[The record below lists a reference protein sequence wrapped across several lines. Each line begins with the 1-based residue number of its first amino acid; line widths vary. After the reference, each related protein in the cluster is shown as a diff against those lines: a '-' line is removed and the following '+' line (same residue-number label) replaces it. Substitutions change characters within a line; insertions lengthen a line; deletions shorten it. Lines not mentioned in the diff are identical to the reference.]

1 MRRKMTGKRQLRLAA
16 ALVSLALTSTIQAE
30 QTTTAQASEAQAS
43 SERVSSAL
51 TSEAQTPATQVEAA
65 HAAAPLTTYEIFTG
79 SFADS
84 NGDGIGDLNGIRKHL
99 DYINDGDS
107 STEDDLGV
115 DAIWLTP
122 IFPSPTYHKYDA
134 SDYENI
140 DPDFGTLEDF
150 DKLLAACHA
159 RGIRLYLDL
168 AVNHTSVEHPW
179 FVAAADCL
187 RELSEASN
195 ASLAQAKE
203 QCPYVDYYNFSTE
216 AQDGYAQLVGTD
228 FYYEARFW
236 SGMPDLNLDSEAV
249 RNEISDITKFW
260 LDRGV
265 DGFRLD
271 AVTSYYTEDKQK
283 SIDFLAWLT
292 GTVKSIKSDAYLV
305 GECWADQATIA
316 DYAASE
322 IDSLFDFPFAGQD
335 GTIAQTVRSGS
346 GASKWAKAL
355 ESTESLYASIN
366 ADFIDAPFYTN
377 HDMARSA
384 GYYSYDDGTKAKLAS
399 GMNLLMSGNA
409 FVYYGEE
416 VGLKGSGK
424 DENKRAPMPWAS
436 EKQETG
442 ETGTSSDAA
451 AETESDAKLFSYSA
465 VTAGPPDLDKLDLK
479 YGTVQEQESDPDSI
493 LSYFRQAIRLR
504 EDYPVIATGRT
515 LVLESLSTSQA
526 AVFLKTAAGEKVDS
540 ASAEVDASEAETA
553 ATESTDGSNTV
564 ETLGSDGDRAAVLIV
579 VNVGDSKVE
588 IDLSADEEADGFRTL
603 EVSLNAQ
610 SEESALKAAQDAA
623 SGSGSSSNGR
633 RGRRSRQASA
643 STETER
649 ESLAGESEEQT
660 SSADSDS
667 PALTLT
673 SSLDGNVLTVPAYGI
688 AVLTQG
694 QG

>member
-1 MRRKMTGKRQLRLAA
+1 MGRRMTGKWKLLLAA
-16 ALVSLALTSTIQAE
+16 GMVSLAMTSS
-30 QTTTAQASEAQAS
+30 AQASSAQTTEAQAS
-43 SERVSSAL
+43 S
-51 TSEAQTPATQVEAA
+51 AQTPAIQTTLAQESDTQASSVQTSSTQIQSTQTPEAQA
-65 HAAAPLTTYEIFTG
+65 GASLAVAPLTTYEIFTG

-84 NGDGIGDLNGIRKHL
+84 NGDGIGDLNGIREHL
-99 DYINDGDS
+99 DYINDGDP
-107 STEDDLGV
+107 STEDNLGV

-150 DKLLAACHA
+150 DELLDDCHA
-159 RGIRLYLDL
+159 RDVRLFLDL
-168 AVNHTSVEHPW
+168 AVNHTSTEHPW

-187 RELSEASN
+187 RELSGNSVTPIATEVDDGSSDAKTT
-195 ASLAQAKE
+195 AETEQGDLTAEREFAAAILAQAKE
-203 QCPYVDYYNFSTE
+203 QCPYVDYYNFSTK
-216 AQDGYAQLVGTD
+216 AQDGYAQLDGTD

-260 LDRGV
+260 LNRGV

-283 SIDFLAWLT
+283 SIEFLAWLT
-292 GTVKSIKSDAYLV
+292 DTVKSIKSDAYLV

-316 DYAASE
+316 DYAESG

-346 GASKWAKAL
+346 GAAKWAQAL
-355 ESTESLYASIN
+355 ENTESLYSSVN

-384 GYYSYDDGTKAKLAS
+384 GYYSYDDGTKAKLAG

-424 DENKRAPMPWAS
+424 DENKRAPMPWA
-436 EKQETG
+436 EE
-442 ETGTSSDAA
+442 D
-451 AETESDAKLFSYSA
+451 SA
-465 VTAGPPDLDKLDLK
+465 VTAGPPDMDKIDLK
-479 YGTVQEQESDPDSI
+479 YGTVQEQASDSDSI

-504 EDYPVIATGRT
+504 EDYPVIATGQT
-515 LVLESLSTSQA
+515 HVLDSLSTSQV
-526 AVFLKTAAGEKVDS
+526 AVFLKGA
-540 ASAEVDASEAETA
+540 
-553 ATESTDGSNTV
+553 
-564 ETLGSDGDRAAVLIV
+564 DGDESNATLVV
-579 VNVGDSKVE
+579 VNVGDSKAE
-588 IDLSADEEADGFRTL
+588 IDLSADNAADGFRTL
-603 EVSLNAQ
+603 AASLNAQ
-610 SEESALKAAQDAA
+610 TEESARKAAQEAA
-623 SGSGSSSNGR
+623 SGTGSSGNGH

-643 STETER
+643 STETEG
-649 ESLAGESEEQT
+649 ESTVGESEEQI
-660 SSADSDS
+660 SSADSADS
-667 PALTLT
+667 DGTTLTLT
-673 SSLDGNVLTVPAYGI
+673 SSLDGDHLTVPAYGI

-694 QG
+694 